1 MGFLSCNADSAIA
14 ICDCNYYRR
23 KKSKKNNKPGKTNNN
38 NNVVQIRQF
47 QYTDIL
53 AATNDFSSDSF
64 LGKGSH
70 GSVYRAVLD
79 NGKLIAAVKKT
90 TVNCNSPADNEIEIL
105 SRVYDTRLV
114 NLIGYCSDT
123 LCKNKFIVVEYMPN
137 GSLYDLFHCSTS
149 RPPGWSRRVRLAL
162 QVAKAVQFLH
172 SANPPVI
179 HRDIKSSNVLIDQSW
194 NARLGDFGLALRGH
208 VEDVRVKCTP
218 PAGTLGYLDP
228 GYLAP
233 SDVSTKSD
241 VFSYGILLLEIISG
255 RHAID
260 LNYSPPSIVDW
271 AVPLIKGGDFAAI
284 CDGSVGPPADK
295 EVIRSLAV
303 LAARCVRS
311 TAEKRP
317 GMGEV
322 VESLKVL
329 RKRVHAGPV
338 WSNIRR
344 RVNRVEKPLQRSQ
357 VFEGSEEVIRS
368 SRCGSRRNSRK
379 VSSVASVDHDREVI
393 GDRVVRSKS
402 IGSLG
407 EAAMMKIGPTE
418 SDLDSDHVALMVRKK
433 AGVTVKKMPVMK
445 LSKSRSMGVLQ
456 SPRLVNQNSKKYVFG
471 NEKRRFSN
479 EVDLSK
485 LVISFADEEHY
496 SERKMSE
503 QPLCLV

>member
-14 ICDCNYYRR
+14 VCDPYNWDYYRR
-23 KKSKKNNKPGKTNNN
+23 KKSNKNKPRKANNN
-38 NNVVQIRQF
+38 VQIRQF
-47 QYTDIL
+47 LYTDIL

-90 TVNCNSPADNEIEIL
+90 TANCNSPADNEIEIL
-105 SRVYDTRLV
+105 SRVYDPRLV

-137 GSLYDLFHCSTS
+137 GSLYDLLHSSTC
-149 RPPGWSRRVRLAL
+149 RPPGWSRRFRFAL
-162 QVAKAVQFLH
+162 QVAKAVQALH

-179 HRDIKSSNVLIDQSW
+179 HRDIKSSNVLIDQNW

-284 CDGSVGPPADK
+284 CDGLVGPPADK

-317 GMGEV
+317 GIEEV
-322 VESLKVL
+322 VECLKVL
-329 RKRVHAGPV
+329 RKRVHDGPV
-338 WSNIRR
+338 WSNLRR
-344 RVNRVEKPLQRSQ
+344 RVNRVDKPLVKNQ
-357 VFEGSEEVIRS
+357 VFEGSEEVVKG

-379 VSSVASVDHDREVI
+379 VSSVTSVDHDSEAI

-402 IGSLG
+402 VGSFG
-407 EAAMMKIGPTE
+407 EAAMMMKIGPTE
-418 SDLDSDHVALMVRKK
+418 IDLECDDHVALVRKK
-433 AGVTVKKMPVMK
+433 TGVTVKKMPVMK

-456 SPRLVNQNSKKYVFG
+456 SPRLMNQNSKKYVFEI
-471 NEKRRFSN
+471 EKRRFSN
-479 EVDLSK
+479 EFDMSK
-485 LVISFADEEHY
+485 LVISFSDEQF

>member
-1 MGFLSCNADSAIA
+1 MGYLSCNAESAVA
-14 ICDCNYYRR
+14 VCDPYNWDYYRR
-23 KKSKKNNKPGKTNNN
+23 KNSKKNKPRKTKNNGE
-38 NNVVQIRQF
+38 IRQF
-47 QYTDIL
+47 LYTDLL

-90 TVNCNSPADNEIEIL
+90 TKNCNSPADNEIEIL
-105 SRVYDTRLV
+105 SRVYDPRLV
-114 NLIGYCSDT
+114 NLIGYSSDT
-123 LCKNKFIVVEYMPN
+123 HCKNKFIVVEYMPN
-137 GSLYDLFHCSTS
+137 GSLYDLLHSSPS
-149 RPPGWSRRVRLAL
+149 RPPGWSRRVRFAL
-162 QVAKAVQFLH
+162 HVAKAVLALH

-179 HRDIKSSNVLIDQSW
+179 HRDIKSSNVLIDQNW

-208 VEDVRVKCTP
+208 VEDVRVKSTP

-228 GYLAP
+228 AYLAP

-260 LNYSPPSIVDW
+260 LNHSPPSVVDW

-284 CDGSVGPPADK
+284 CDRRVGPPVDK

-303 LAARCVRS
+303 VAARCVRS
-311 TAEKRP
+311 TAAKRP

-322 VESLKVL
+322 VECLKVV
-329 RKRVHAGPV
+329 RKRVHAAPV
-338 WSNIRR
+338 WSNLRR
-344 RVNRVEKPLQRSQ
+344 RVRCVDKPVPKFQ
-357 VFEGSEEVIRS
+357 VFEGSEEMVRS

-379 VSSVASVDHDREVI
+379 VSSVTSVDHDSEVI
-393 GDRVVRSKS
+393 SDRVVRSRS
-402 IGSLG
+402 IGSFA
-407 EAAMMKIGPTE
+407 EAAMMMKMEPTDI
-418 SDLDSDHVALMVRKK
+418 DLDGDHVALVRKK
-433 AGVTVKKMPVMK
+433 AEVTVKMPVMK

-456 SPRLVNQNSKKYVFG
+456 GPRLMNQNSKKYVFEIG
-471 NEKRRFSN
+471 KRRNSN
-479 EVDLSK
+479 EIDISK
-485 LVISFADEEHY
+485 LVISFNDEQ

-503 QPLCLV
+503 KPLCLV

>member
-1 MGFLSCNADSAIA
+1 MGYFSCNAESAVA
-14 ICDCNYYRR
+14 VCDPYNWDYYRR
-23 KKSKKNNKPGKTNNN
+23 KKFHKNKPRKTG
-38 NNVVQIRQF
+38 NNVEIRQF
-47 QYTDIL
+47 LYTDL
-53 AATNDFSSDSF
+53 LSATGDFSSDSF

-90 TVNCNSPADNEIEIL
+90 TANCSSPADNEIEIL
-105 SRVYDTRLV
+105 SRVYDPHLV
-114 NLIGYCSDT
+114 NLIGYCSDM
-123 LCKNKFIVVEYMPN
+123 LCKNKLIVVEYMPN
-137 GSLYDLFHCSTS
+137 GCLYDLLHSSS
-149 RPPGWSRRVRLAL
+149 RPPGWTRRVRFAL
-162 QVAKAVQFLH
+162 QVAKAVQALH
-172 SANPPVI
+172 SSNPPVI
-179 HRDIKSSNVLIDQSW
+179 HRDIKSSNVLIDESW

-260 LNYSPPSIVDW
+260 LNYSPPSVVDW
-271 AVPLIKGGDFAAI
+271 AVPLIKGGDFSAI
-284 CDGSVGPPADK
+284 CDCRVGPPVDK
-295 EVIRSLAV
+295 EVVQNLAV

-317 GMGEV
+317 GMADV
-322 VESLKVL
+322 VECLKVV
-329 RKRVHAGPV
+329 RKRVHEGPV
-338 WSNIRR
+338 WRNLRR
-344 RVNRVEKPLQRSQ
+344 RVKRVDKPLVKNQ
-357 VFEGSEEVIRS
+357 VFEGSEEVVRS

-379 VSSVASVDHDREVI
+379 VSSVTSVAHDSEVI

-402 IGSLG
+402 IGSFG
-407 EAAMMKIGPTE
+407 ERAMMMRMGPAE
-418 SDLDSDHVALMVRKK
+418 IDLDGDHVALVRKK
-433 AGVTVKKMPVMK
+433 PGVTVKVPVMK

-456 SPRLVNQNSKKYVFG
+456 SPRLLNQSSKKNVLEIG
-471 NEKRRFSN
+471 RRRNSN
-479 EVDLSK
+479 DFDMSK
-485 LVISFADEEHY
+485 LVISFDDDK

-503 QPLCLV
+503 KPLFLV

>member
-1 MGFLSCNADSAIA
+1 MGFLSCNADSAVA
-14 ICDCNYYRR
+14 VCDPYNWDYYRR
-23 KKSKKNNKPGKTNNN
+23 NKSNKNKPRKTKND
-38 NNVVQIRQF
+38 VEIRQF
-47 QYTDIL
+47 RYTYL
-53 AATNDFSSDSF
+53 LSATNDFSSDSF

-90 TVNCNSPADNEIEIL
+90 TTNCNSPADNEIEIL
-105 SRVYDTRLV
+105 SRVYHHRLV

-123 LCKNKFIVVEYMPN
+123 FCKNKLIVVEYMPN
-137 GSLYDLFHCSTS
+137 GSLYDLLHSSS
-149 RPPGWSRRVRLAL
+149 RPPGWSRRVRFAL
-162 QVAKAVQFLH
+162 QVAKAVHALH

-179 HRDIKSSNVLIDQSW
+179 HRDIKSSNVLIDQKW

-208 VEDVRVKCTP
+208 EEDVRVKCTP

-260 LNYSPPSIVDW
+260 LNYSPPSVVDW

-284 CDGSVGPPADK
+284 CDGRVWPPVDK

-317 GMGEV
+317 GMAEL
-322 VESLKVL
+322 VECLKVE

-338 WSNIRR
+338 WSNLRR
-344 RVNRVEKPLQRSQ
+344 RVKRVDKPLVKNQ
-357 VFEGSEEVIRS
+357 VFEGSEEVVRS

-379 VSSVASVDHDREVI
+379 VSSVTSVVVDNNSKVI
-393 GDRVVRSKS
+393 GDRVMRSKS
-402 IGSLG
+402 IGSFG
-407 EAAMMKIGPTE
+407 EAALTMKMGPTTE
-418 SDLDSDHVALMVRKK
+418 IDLDGDHVTFVRKK
-433 AGVTVKKMPVMK
+433 AGVTVNIPVVK

-456 SPRLVNQNSKKYVFG
+456 TLKLMNQNSKKYVF
-471 NEKRRFSN
+471 ETWKRRNSSEF
-479 EVDLSK
+479 DKPK
-485 LVISFADEEHY
+485 LVISFDDDKF
-496 SERKMSE
+496 ERKMSE
-503 QPLCLV
+503 KPLVLV